1 MTQEFKLPELGENI
15 EAGDIVR
22 VLVAVGDQVKVDQPI
37 LELET
42 DKATIE
48 VPSSVSG
55 MIKEVHVKEGQ
66 KVAVGQVVLTV
77 DAADSG
83 NNDAPAAAPATEEK
97 PEPEE
102 AAPAQPGRE
111 NGQEAVPAPAEP
123 VELEFKLPELGE
135 NIEAGDVVKVLVT
148 AGDTI
153 EKNQPVLELE
163 TDKATVEVP
172 SSVSG
177 VIKEVHISEG
187 EKVSVGQ
194 LVLTLEGQAAAATKP
209 RPAAPAEPKE
219 AEPAAKADGKEPP
232 LKPQPESPIVER
244 TTALTDTLDPERT
257 VVPAAPNVR
266 RLARE
271 IGVEITEV
279 KGTGPFGRISMED
292 VKRQA
297 RQMRRDSGG
306 VAAAVPF
313 AAKPLPDFSKWG
325 QVRREPMSNVRRAAA
340 EHLSSAWVTIPHVT
354 NFDKADIGEL
364 EELRR
369 RFAPKAETAGGKL
382 TITAILLKVVA
393 SALKVFPQFNAS
405 VDMNNRE
412 IVYKDYYHV
421 GIAVDTDRGLLVP
434 SIRNVDQKNIL
445 ELAVELTQISEKA
458 RTGKLSLD
466 EMQGSTFTITN
477 LGGIGG
483 TNFTPI
489 INAPEVAILGVS
501 RGQREPAYRDDA
513 FEPRLML
520 PLSLSY
526 DHRLID
532 GADAARFL
540 RWLVQ
545 TLEEPFMMSLQGW

>member
-1 MTQEFKLPELGENI
+1 L
-15 EAGDIVR
+15 
-22 VLVAVGDQVKVDQPI
+22 
-37 LELET
+37 
-42 DKATIE
+42 
-48 VPSSVSG
+48 
-55 MIKEVHVKEGQ
+55 
-66 KVAVGQVVLTV
+66 VGQVVLTV
-77 DAADSG
+77 DAVDSG
-83 NNDAPAAAPATEEK
+83 HNDAPAAAPPQEEK
-97 PEPEE
+97 PEPDE
-102 AAPAQPGRE
+102 APPAQPGRE
-111 NGQEAVPAPAEP
+111 NGPETAPAPAEP

-135 NIEAGDVVKVLVT
+135 NVAAGDVVKVLVA

-177 VIKEVHISEG
+177 VIKAVHISEG
-187 EKVSVGQ
+187 ENVSVGQ
-194 LVLTLEGQAAAATKP
+194 LVLTLEGQATAAAKA
-209 RPAAPAEPKE
+209 RPATPIEQKE
-219 AEPAAKADGKEPP
+219 AEPESAAKADGKKPPQEPP
-232 LKPQPESPIVER
+232 LEPWPESPKVER

-257 VVPAAPNVR
+257 AVPAAPNVR

-297 RQMRRDSGG
+297 RQMRRDGG
-306 VAAAVPF
+306 AAAGPF
-313 AAKPLPDFSKWG
+313 SAKALPDFSKWG
-325 QVRREPMSNVRRAAA
+325 QVRREPMSNVRRATA

-369 RFAPKAETAGGKL
+369 RYAPKAEMAGGKL

-412 IVYKDYYHV
+412 IVYKDYYHIGV
-421 GIAVDTDRGLLVP
+421 AVDTDRGLLVP

-445 ELAVELTQISEKA
+445 ELAVELTGISAKA
-458 RTGKLSLD
+458 RDGKLSLD

-501 RGQREPAYRDDA
+501 RGQREPVYHDGA

-540 RWLVQ
+540 RWLAQ
-545 TLEEPFMMSLQGW
+545 TLEEPFMMSLQAW

>member
-55 MIKEVHVKEGQ
+55 LIKEVHVKEGQ

-77 DAADSG
+77 DVAESG
-83 NNDAPAAAPATEEK
+83 NNDAPAAAPPQEEK

-111 NGQEAVPAPAEP
+111 NGQEAVPA
-123 VELEFKLPELGE
+123 ELEFKLPELGE
-135 NIEAGDVVKVLVT
+135 NIGAGDVVKVLVA

-153 EKNQPVLELE
+153 EENQPVLELE

-177 VIKEVHISEG
+177 VIKEVHIGEG
-187 EKVSVGQ
+187 ETVSVGQ
-194 LVLTLEGQAAAATKP
+194 LVLTLEGQVAAATKA

-219 AEPAAKADGKEPP
+219 AEPITKADGKESPQEP
-232 LKPQPESPIVER
+232 LLKPLPDPPKVER
-244 TTALTDTLDPERT
+244 TTALTDMLDLDRT
-257 VVPAAPNVR
+257 AVAAAPNVR

-271 IGVEITEV
+271 IGVEITQVE
-279 KGTGPFGRISMED
+279 GTGPFGRISMED

-297 RQMRRDSGG
+297 RQMRRDGG
-306 VAAAVPF
+306 GAAGPAVPF
-313 AAKPLPDFSKWG
+313 SAKPLPDFSRWG
-325 QVRREPMSNVRRAAA
+325 QVKREPMSNVRRATA

-412 IVYKDYYHV
+412 IVYKDYYHI

-434 SIRNVDQKNIL
+434 SISNVDQKNIL
-445 ELAVELTQISEKA
+445 ELAAELTQISEKA

-501 RGQREPAYRDDA
+501 RGQREPVYRDGA